1 MEISLENCQFF
12 PHPVYLMLQLK
23 GFPLE
28 LGIAARGQKVQMMG
42 YQMVEKVLRW
52 V

>member
-1 MEISLENCQFF
+1 
-12 PHPVYLMLQLK
+12 VYLTPPLK
-23 GFPLE
+23 RFPLE
-28 LGIAARGQKVQMMG
+28 LGKDTKVKNKLERSR